1 MDSGLGISG
10 HSKSVLQMTTSKLD
24 YESPFIVE
32 NGVTKTHEITIQTHS
47 NTSSNGPIEF
57 HLVPDPEKF
66 TDASSVK
73 LHGKV
78 GIHYKNSDGVWE
90 NIRNLPNTP
99 KFGVINNF
107 FSSLISSCVVKV
119 NDCEI
124 GENSSNSYPYM
135 CYLQTLLGTSASQ
148 SGCKI
153 LEERAFYKDEANRM
167 ERPDLDEDKE
177 AFSLRRK
184 RFTERD
190 WTDFHIPLHNDLM
203 TAEKYLPPKTK
214 LSFTLK
220 RTEDNFLIWKGSDSD
235 LTDYKVVLQDLYL
248 TIDQLEV
255 APEILKN
262 FNDKYGNREKS
273 PPLKIKYTQNV
284 LKSFAV
290 PANQT
295 ELKHHNLFFGSH
307 LPDKKYV
314 CIVEQEAYNGDS
326 NKNPFNFETANMK
339 EAYLVVNGVK
349 EPSTP
354 YQFTRGTEENSCYLK
369 FLSNTGTSP
378 FEMDGVNISS
388 QEYKNGYFV
397 LAFDRSPTQDNGLY
411 THKAQPGSM
420 SLMIKCSAA
429 TAKHY
434 MVLVLASYDSVL
446 TFAEDKVLTES
457 LY

>member
-24 YESPFIVE
+24 YDSPFIVE
-32 NGVTKTHEITIQTHS
+32 NGVKKTHEVVIQTHS
-47 NTSSNGPIEF
+47 NTSNNGPIEF
-57 HLVPDPEKF
+57 HVVGDPEKF
-66 TDASSVK
+66 TDASSVM

-78 GIHYKNSDGVWE
+78 GIQYKNSDGVWE
-90 NIRNLPNTP
+90 NVRRLPTTP
-99 KFGVINNF
+99 PFGVINNF

-124 GENSSNSYPYM
+124 GENSSNSYPYLS
-135 CYLQTLLGTSASQ
+135 YLQTLLGTSASQ

-153 LEERAFYKDEANRM
+153 LEERAFYKDEPSRM
-167 ERPDLDEDKE
+167 ENPDHSESGE
-177 AFSLRRK
+177 SFALRRK

-190 WTDFHIPLHNDLM
+190 WTDFHLPLHNDLM

-220 RTEDNFLIWKGSDSD
+220 RSDDAFLIWKGADSD
-235 LTDYKVVLQDLYL
+235 LTDYRVVLEDLYL

-255 APEILKN
+255 SPEILKN
-262 FNDKYGNREKS
+262 FNDKYGNTEKPS
-273 PPLKIKYTQNV
+273 PLKIKYTQNV
-284 LKSFAV
+284 LKTFAV

-295 ELKHHNLFFGSH
+295 EMKHHNLFFGAH

-314 CIVEQEAYNGDS
+314 CIVEQDAYNGDPF
-326 NKNPFNFETANMK
+326 KNPFNFETANMK

-349 EPSTP
+349 EPSPP
-354 YQFTRGTEENSCYLK
+354 YQFTQGTEENTCYLK
-369 FLSNTGTSP
+369 FLSNTGTSA

-388 QEYKNGYFV
+388 EEYKNGYFI
-397 LAFDRSPTQDNGLY
+397 LAFDRSPTRDNGLY
-411 THKAQPGSM
+411 THKAQAGSM
-420 SLMIKCSAA
+420 SLMIKCSEA
-429 TAKHY
+429 TDKHY

>member
-220 RTEDNFLIWKGSDSD
+220 RTDDNFLIWKGADND

-314 CIVEQEAYNGDS
+314 CIVEQEAYNGDP
-326 NKNPFNFETANMK
+326 NKNPFNFETAK
-339 EAYLVVNGVK
+339 
-349 EPSTP
+349 
-354 YQFTRGTEENSCYLK
+354 
-369 FLSNTGTSP
+369 
-378 FEMDGVNISS
+378 
-388 QEYKNGYFV
+388 
-397 LAFDRSPTQDNGLY
+397 
-411 THKAQPGSM
+411 
-420 SLMIKCSAA
+420 
-429 TAKHY
+429 
-434 MVLVLASYDSVL
+434 
-446 TFAEDKVLTES
+446 
-457 LY
+457 